1 MDNGKLTAFSKGSG
15 CGCKIPPQTLTK
27 LLSGLPKQHSDK
39 DLLVG
44 LQTNDD
50 AAVYDLHNGQALVT
64 SVDCFTPIVDDAYDF
79 GMIAAANAISDV
91 YAMGGRP
98 VMALSILGWPV
109 DQLPIEQA
117 QAVLAGGLS
126 VCQEAGIPL
135 AGGHSIDSPMPI
147 FGLVVNGLVDRQH
160 LRTNAG
166 AQSGDYLF
174 LTKPIGT
181 GIVAA
186 AHKRGKADAAH
197 VATMTH
203 WMKQLNSIG
212 LEAAE
217 WPGVHAMT
225 DVTGF
230 GLLGHLIEMCNA
242 AGLGASLAYGDVPK
256 LPDEVLQPY
265 LSAFIMPDNTYRNF
279 NSYES
284 AVSTLSAEQ
293 MALLCDPQ
301 TNGGLLLAVAAS
313 DATTVSRRLADLGLP
328 HQAIG
333 RFTDLNG
340 TIVKVS

>member
-15 CGCKIPPQTLTK
+15 CGCKLPPQTLTA
-27 LLSGLPKQHSDK
+27 LLAGLPTQHSDK

-79 GMIAAANAISDV
+79 GMIAAANALSDV

-98 VMALSILGWPV
+98 VVALSILGWPV
-109 DQLPIEQA
+109 DQLPIEQG
-117 QAVLAGGLS
+117 QAVLAGG
-126 VCQEAGIPL
+126 VAICQQAGIPL

-147 FGLVVNGLVDRQH
+147 FGLVVNGIVDPQH

-197 VATMTH
+197 VADITH
-203 WMKQLNSIG
+203 WMKALNSIG
-212 LEAAE
+212 LEAAQ

-242 AGLGASLAYGDVPK
+242 AGLSANLTYSAIPK

-301 TNGGLLLAVAAS
+301 TNGGLLMAVAPS
-313 DATTVSRRLADLGLP
+313 DAPTVSRRLADLGMP
-328 HQAIG
+328 SQSIG
-333 RFTDLNG
+333 QFTDLGNV
-340 TIVKVS
+340 TVKVS